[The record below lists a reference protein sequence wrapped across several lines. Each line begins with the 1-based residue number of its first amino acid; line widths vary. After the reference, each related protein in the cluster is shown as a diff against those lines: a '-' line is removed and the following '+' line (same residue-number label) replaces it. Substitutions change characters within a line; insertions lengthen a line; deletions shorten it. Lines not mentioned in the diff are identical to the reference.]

1 MNYNNKTTIKILGC
15 GSSTGVPRIGN
26 DWGICDPKNKKNNR
40 NRCSLLVEKYLE
52 EKVTRVL
59 VDTGPDLR
67 IQLNNANAMMI
78 DAVFYTHE
86 HADHTHGIDDLRVFS
101 IRKKSKINIFASK
114 NTSYYL
120 ENKFGYCFETPK
132 ESNYPAILS
141 MNIIEKNLKYT
152 IAGEGGDITIEPF
165 ELVHGNIKS
174 FGFKINNFAYSPDV
188 SFIPLESHKYIQG
201 LSCWIVDALRWD
213 KHPTHLSV
221 NEALELIKKF
231 KVRNGILTNMHID
244 LDYST
249 LSNYLPGNVV
259 PGYDG
264 LTYDIT

>member
-1 MNYNNKTTIKILGC
+1 
-15 GSSTGVPRIGN
+15 
-26 DWGICDPKNKKNNR
+26 
-40 NRCSLLVEKYLE
+40 
-52 EKVTRVL
+52 
-59 VDTGPDLR
+59 
-67 IQLNNANAMMI
+67 
-78 DAVFYTHE
+78 
-86 HADHTHGIDDLRVFS
+86 
-101 IRKKSKINIFASK
+101 
-114 NTSYYL
+114 
-120 ENKFGYCFETPK
+120 
-132 ESNYPAILS
+132 

-231 KVRNGILTNMHID
+231 KVKNGILTNMHID